1 MNEGA
6 LQSAQGATMLGLRP
20 MEIALI
26 AFALILLFGAT
37 RLPAL
42 GSSLGS
48 AIRNFKKGFSQ
59 DADEKTDEKKLSSN
73 ETAPTITS
81 QDKAASKQG

>member
-1 MNEGA
+1 
-6 LQSAQGATMLGLRP
+6 MLGLRP

-26 AFALILLFGAT
+26 AFALILLFGAS

-48 AIRNFKKGFSQ
+48 AIKNFKKGFSSET
-59 DADEKTDEKKLSSN
+59 DEKGEEKKLSSN
-73 ETAPTITS
+73 DAPGTIAS

>member
-1 MNEGA
+1 
-6 LQSAQGATMLGLRP
+6 MLGLRP

-26 AFALILLFGAT
+26 AFALLLLFGAS

-48 AIRNFKKGFSQ
+48 AIRNFKKGFAEGTAD
-59 DADEKTDEKKLSSN
+59 DAKPEEKKLSQGDAPSI
-73 ETAPTITS
+73 TAA
-81 QDKAASKQG
+81 DKASSKQG